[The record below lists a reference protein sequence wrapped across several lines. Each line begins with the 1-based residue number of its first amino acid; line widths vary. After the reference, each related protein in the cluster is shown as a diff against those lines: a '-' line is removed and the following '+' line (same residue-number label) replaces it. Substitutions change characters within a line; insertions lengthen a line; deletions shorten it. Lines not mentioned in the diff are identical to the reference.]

1 MRVLSISLTRKVLPF
16 FRFLLTAAAVFVV
29 TFIQIKSL
37 TVVGEK
43 FKARLRMDM
52 FANTLTL
59 DNSYFDKEENSS
71 GALASRLAADTQL
84 VASGYGG
91 GFAVLVRPATTAR

>member
-1 MRVLSISLTRKVLPF
+1 
-16 FRFLLTAAAVFVV
+16 
-29 TFIQIKSL
+29 
-37 TVVGEK
+37 
-43 FKARLRMDM
+43 MDM
-52 FANTLTL
+52 VANTLTL

>member
-1 MRVLSISLTRKVLPF
+1 MLSISLTRKVLPF

-29 TFIQIKSL
+29 TFIQIMSL